1 MKILHYIFFISF
13 FFFGCFAKPNT
24 AQTVETKPD
33 TTIITKPEIKE
44 PIVAAEDTANYLNL
58 LRGKKIALVANQ
70 TSVVFNKHILDFFIE
85 NGIEVKKIFA
95 PEHGF
100 RGVGEP
106 GQRILNET
114 DEKTGVKIVSLFG
127 SNKKPSAEH
136 LKGIETVIY
145 DIQDVGCRF
154 FTYISTLHNVMESCA
169 ENNVETIVLDRPNPN
184 IDYVDGPI
192 REENC
197 KSFVSLD
204 PLPIVY
210 GMTVGEL
217 AQMINGEGW
226 LSGGKKCVLTVIP
239 VKNYTRQTKYIP
251 PVKPSPNL
259 PDYLSIRLYPSLC
272 LFEGTNISV
281 GRGTSTPF
289 TSIGYPE
296 EKYGEYV
303 FTPQDIV
310 GMQTNPMHKGKK
322 CYGLDFKG
330 LNPDEQ
336 YFTLEYFIKMYKIA
350 GAKMLTRKKMLSL
363 LYGNESLPLQ
373 LSQGMTEDEI
383 RKTWQPQLNN
393 FKEKREKYLIY
404 QN

>member
-1 MKILHYIFFISF
+1 MKFFLYIFIISF
-13 FFFGCFAKPNT
+13 FFGCHAKPNT

-33 TTIITKPEIKE
+33 TTIFKPEIKE
-44 PIVAAEDTANYLNL
+44 LIVAAEDTANYLNL
-58 LRGKKIALVANQ
+58 LREKKIALVANQ

-192 REENC
+192 REEN
-197 KSFVSLD
+197 
-204 PLPIVY
+204 
-210 GMTVGEL
+210 
-217 AQMINGEGW
+217 
-226 LSGGKKCVLTVIP
+226 
-239 VKNYTRQTKYIP
+239 
-251 PVKPSPNL
+251 
-259 PDYLSIRLYPSLC
+259 
-272 LFEGTNISV
+272 
-281 GRGTSTPF
+281 
-289 TSIGYPE
+289 
-296 EKYGEYV
+296 
-303 FTPQDIV
+303 
-310 GMQTNPMHKGKK
+310 
-322 CYGLDFKG
+322 
-330 LNPDEQ
+330 
-336 YFTLEYFIKMYKIA
+336 
-350 GAKMLTRKKMLSL
+350 
-363 LYGNESLPLQ
+363 
-373 LSQGMTEDEI
+373 
-383 RKTWQPQLNN
+383 
-393 FKEKREKYLIY
+393 
-404 QN
+404 